1 MTTFVANL
9 NERYDSL
16 GSALDFIPSNF
27 IRIGS
32 DAVGGVNVGFFMP
45 SRDFEIVD
53 ATYGGMDLRSML
65 KGNSEMR
72 KLCVPYVIAPGVPIG
87 LFLQECDTVQGD
99 TMRQFLSITQG
110 LGGAI
115 PPSLTPDENY
125 IAEPTATGTNVMLE
139 RTLSGTNVAQQVD
152 AERVVFQGGDLKLTL
167 PIRGFEVSADWY
179 NQLSSSA
186 DIRAAVFDCVGMRF
200 AAQ

>member
-1 MTTFVANL
+1 
-9 NERYDSL
+9 
-16 GSALDFIPSNF
+16 
-27 IRIGS
+27 
-32 DAVGGVNVGFFMP
+32 
-45 SRDFEIVD
+45 
-53 ATYGGMDLRSML
+53 ML

-72 KLCVPYVIAPGVPIG
+72 KLCVPYVIKPGVPIG
-87 LFLQECDTVQGD
+87 LFLQECDTVQAD

-115 PPSLTPDENY
+115 PPSLTPDMNY
-125 IAEPTATGTNVMLE
+125 IAEPTATGANVMLE
-139 RTLSGTNVAQQVD
+139 RTLGGANVAQQVD
-152 AERVVFQGGDLKLTL
+152 AETVIYQGGDLKLTL

-200 AAQ
+200 AEQ